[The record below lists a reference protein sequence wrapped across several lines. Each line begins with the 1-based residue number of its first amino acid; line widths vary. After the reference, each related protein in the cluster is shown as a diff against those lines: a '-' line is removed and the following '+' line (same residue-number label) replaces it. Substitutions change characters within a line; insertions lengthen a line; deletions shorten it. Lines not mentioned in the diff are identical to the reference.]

1 MANRVFISGTPG
13 VGKSTIANKLSDEL
27 NAKLIDVK
35 KLAIENDLILGIDPE
50 KGYKIVDVE
59 AFDSFLQNLELEGFI
74 VVESHLSHLFSNP
87 DKVIVL
93 RVDPDILKGRLSS
106 RDYSDSKIRENLEAE
121 ALGVC
126 SIEAFELHGK
136 KVFEINTS
144 NLSVSESVKIIIDV
158 IEGNNNFLFG
168 QIDFMD
174 WLIKNP

>member
-1 MANRVFISGTPG
+1 MAKRVFISGTPG

>member
-74 VVESHLSHLFSNP
+74 IVESHLSHLFSNP

-136 KVFEINTS
+136 KVSEINTS
-144 NLSVSESVKIIIDV
+144 NLSVSESVNIIIDV